1 MNDLI
6 ITEEI
11 VWQGSVFRIKRQRI
25 RDHTGRHFYR
35 ELASRDDGVAVV
47 PIAADGRVI
56 MIREYTA
63 AARRPLLFIPGG
75 QIRAKTETDR
85 QREAQRELR
94 EEIGQRANR
103 LVKLWQVYEAPAML
117 DRRLHVYLGLDLVA
131 DPLPSPDA
139 DEVIEIVP
147 LSFAAAYAVLATP
160 DSSSA
165 AVFGALVLAEQ
176 YLTAHPNLC

>member
-1 MNDLI
+1 MNDLV

-11 VWQGSVFRIKRQRI
+11 VWQGSVFRIMRQRI

-35 ELASRDDGVAVV
+35 EVASRDDGVAVV
-47 PIAADGRVI
+47 PVLADGRVL

-75 QIRAKTETDR
+75 QTKAVSESQR

-94 EEIGQRANR
+94 EETGYRANR

-139 DEVIEIVP
+139 DESIEQIP
-147 LSFAAAYAVLATP
+147 MTFTAAIAALTAPNASAAAVL
-160 DSSSA
+160 
-165 AVFGALVLAEQ
+165 GALVLAER
-176 YLTAHPNLC
+176 YLTSHSLLR